1 MMWLSAVMTYATKLK
16 PKHVNASIR
25 SQNTRD
31 NHSQPTGFGLQP
43 TDICFTLLPHFLCK
57 SVPNH
62 FWFDLNC
69 FCSNRLLKLVIQLNL
84 SFNNTQHRNIYLFF
98 PCYFK
103 FLESSLFILSTPIH
117 SERLHNYGTTERQA
131 QIELTYTRHWR
142 ASCQNFNNRFP
153 HGWKCHCAIIK
164 KYTKSVLFYY
174 QSSYKTSFSLEFI
187 LILHGLSSSTYFLG
201 KLPLY

>member
-31 NHSQPTGFGLQP
+31 SHPQPTGFGLQP

-84 SFNNTQHRNIYLFF
+84 SFNNTQHRNIYFF
-98 PCYFK
+98 SPAT
-103 FLESSLFILSTPIH
+103 LSSLNPLY
-117 SERLHNYGTTERQA
+117 L
-131 QIELTYTRHWR
+131 
-142 ASCQNFNNRFP
+142 
-153 HGWKCHCAIIK
+153 
-164 KYTKSVLFYY
+164 
-174 QSSYKTSFSLEFI
+174 FSLPQSI
-187 LILHGLSSSTYFLG
+187 LKDSTTMEQQKGRLRLS
-201 KLPLY
+201 